1 MVIIIPDRGIRNTYT
16 HVDVLIDI
24 VDSLVYRGPG
34 GIDTYGN
41 GVAAPVCFRFFFFGG
56 PYSYSRKERPPNLRI
71 NIDFVY
77 RYCFVYMSDLGSE
90 LTCMDLGST
99 PSYSTP
105 LTICISSRWA
115 RSHKYMYLNNSIN
128 QPINQ

>member
-41 GVAAPVCFRFFFFGG
+41 GVAAPVCFRFFFSVVPIATVGKKDHQTCG
-56 PYSYSRKERPPNLRI
+56 LILILY
-71 NIDFVY
+71 IDIVLY
-77 RYCFVYMSDLGSE
+77 ICQISDL
-90 LTCMDLGST
+90 
-99 PSYSTP
+99 
-105 LTICISSRWA
+105 
-115 RSHKYMYLNNSIN
+115 N
-128 QPINQ
+128 